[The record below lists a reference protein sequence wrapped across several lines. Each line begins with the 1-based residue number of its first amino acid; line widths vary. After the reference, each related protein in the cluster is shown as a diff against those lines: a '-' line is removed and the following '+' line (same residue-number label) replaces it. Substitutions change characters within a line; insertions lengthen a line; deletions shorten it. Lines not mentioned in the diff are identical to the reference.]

1 VVSHCAFIDNSGSN
15 RTGMVRISSGC
26 SWRVAAYPCH
36 QGRQLEGFMARIKIR
51 NFGPITD
58 GFIDIKKITF
68 FCGHQGSGK
77 STVAKLVSAFSW
89 IEKALL
95 RGDFQES
102 DVTEEVLKNERFE
115 YLDIGNFFIMIRRLF
130 FREIFIL
137 SPIKKINFH
146 CQVTRVMIISSLR
159 LL

>member
-1 VVSHCAFIDNSGSN
+1 MSG
-15 RTGMVRISSGC
+15 RGLFCRC
-26 SWRVAAYPCH
+26 
-36 QGRQLEGFMARIKIR
+36 GRQLEGFMVRVKIK

-58 GFIDIKKITF
+58 GFTEDDGFIDIRKITF

-115 YLDIGNFFIMIRRLF
+115 YLGIGNFFHQDT
-130 FREIFIL
+130 EIVFQGNIYTFIYQ
-137 SPIKKINFH
+137 KK
-146 CQVTRVMIISSLR
+146 
-159 LL
+159 